1 MMKLA
6 KIVLAGAVVGLAGVS
21 TVSAQTQN
29 AEHTAQQRT
38 AAQQESP
45 SISAPT
51 DGATHAWTT
60 EQLLTSSVH
69 EAWLLSGKNEDQ
81 FFEMVKELS
90 AVSAQKRGVTL
101 PEDQAAGQKA
111 GAWIKK
117 AAKKDPDQLL
127 YAVVDKAVMKV
138 GIKSTTPSK

>member
-6 KIVLAGAVVGLAGVS
+6 KIVLTGAVAMASVSGLSMTAF
-21 TVSAQTQN
+21 AQN

-45 SISAPT
+45 SISAPA
-51 DGATHAWTT
+51 DGATHSWTT

-101 PEDQAAGQKA
+101 PEDQAAGVKA

-117 AAKKDPDQLL
+117 EARKDPDQLL

-138 GIKSTTPSK
+138 GIKPTK